1 MLSWG
6 TFTPQSHFYLHQLSR
21 LVVCLCNLSH
31 STFLHFVFCCLNSK
45 IGLGLFVTKTK
56 GEVFLWNFKHI
67 TSIHYSDNMLLLKTV
82 FSLTSFVY
90 FEPLTIRWNSKKS
103 PTTKKPTRIQGHF
116 ARTDGVPSAGS
127 NIGDSRV
134 WRLDEKGQI
143 YNPETR
149 NTSKKSSEPYSS
161 FPPFFILPTQ
171 RRQEWQKIRPCR
183 SFSSR
188 HGTQHIPSVLDLVMY
203 RHLVPGVRIG
213 SHQPYGIQHQD
224 HPWLSRFGL
233 WRVFSGRF
241 FWGQTV
247 FVGFFGVGVFV
258 ELFWET
264 FFWGFLWLLLVF
276 LNDTSSRTLV
286 ENEDLWLILVDSS
299 RDVISVKDE
308 PLQEP
313 ANQQ

>member
-6 TFTPQSHFYLHQLSR
+6 TFTKTVYLHQLSR

-31 STFLHFVFCCLNSK
+31 STFLHFVFCCWNSK

-67 TSIHYSDNMLLLKTV
+67 TSIDYSDNMLLLKTV

-161 FPPFFILPTQ
+161 FPPFFIPPTQ

-258 ELFWET
+258 ELFRET
-264 FFWGFLWLLLVF
+264 SFWDFFDCCWCFWMTHLPEHWWKIKIFGWF
-276 LNDTSSRTLV
+276 
-286 ENEDLWLILVDSS
+286 WLIL
-299 RDVISVKDE
+299 
-308 PLQEP
+308 QGM
-313 ANQQ
+313 